1 LVGPFKKAKGGFT
14 HIFGAMDKFT
24 KWIKVKPA
32 ASITVAKA
40 VEFIK
45 EIMYRLGVSNNILT
59 DNETRASKST
69 MPQGHTHRVM
79 VKWSTQ
85 MA

>member
-1 LVGPFKKAKGGFT
+1 
-14 HIFGAMDKFT
+14 
-24 KWIKVKPA
+24 
-32 ASITVAKA
+32 

-69 MPQGHTHRVM
+69 MPQCHTHRVM